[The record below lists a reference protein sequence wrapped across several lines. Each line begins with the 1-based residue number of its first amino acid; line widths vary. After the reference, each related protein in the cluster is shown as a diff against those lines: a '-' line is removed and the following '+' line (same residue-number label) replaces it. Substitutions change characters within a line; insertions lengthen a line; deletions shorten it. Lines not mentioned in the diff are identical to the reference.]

1 MKKSLLALAVLGA
14 FAGAAQA
21 QTSVTM
27 FGVVDASVARMSA
40 SGKGSNTG
48 IASSGINSSRFGV
61 RGTES
66 LGGGLNA
73 SFWLE
78 AGINNDNG
86 NFGGTNTNNQATG
99 ASGGGGL
106 TFNRRSTVSLSGDFG
121 EVRIGRD
128 YTPTFWNLTIND
140 PFGTNGVGSWATIGL
155 AGLGNTAVRASN
167 SVGYFLPNLGG
178 IYGQVMLAAGE
189 NNSQSTTPPP
199 ATPALSTKK
208 DGNYAG
214 FRVGYAAGPIDVA
227 LSYGKTNYALITPFV
242 PAATSGTPA
251 VANGYPA
258 ATGSDTKATNIA
270 ASYNFGIVKPM
281 FVYQDVKTGTQKR
294 TSFLLGATAPLG
306 AGEARLAYSRLD
318 VKESSNDANQFAL
331 GYVYNLSKRTAAYGA
346 YSRLTNKGNG
356 QLALGVNGLGAP
368 SPLPGGNSQGYEV
381 GVRHSF

>member
-61 RGTES
+61 RGNES

-86 NFGGTNTNNQATG
+86 NFGQTNTNNQPTG

-121 EVRIGRD
+121 ELRIGRD
-128 YTPTFWNLTIND
+128 YVPSFWNLTNND

-155 AGLGNTAVRASN
+155 AGLSSTAVRASN
-167 SVGYFLPNLGG
+167 SVGYFLPNIGG
-178 IYGQVMLAAGE
+178 IYGQVMFAAGE
-189 NNSQSTTPPP
+189 NNSQSVTPPP
-199 ATPALSTKK
+199 TTPALSTKK

-214 FRVGYAAGPIDVA
+214 FRLGYAAGPIDVA
-227 LSYGKTNYALITPFV
+227 LAYGKTNYA
-242 PAATSGTPA
+242 
-251 VANGYPA
+251 
-258 ATGSDTKATNIA
+258 ATGDTKATNIA
-270 ASYNFGIVKPM
+270 GSYNFGIVKPM
-281 FVYQDVKTGTQKR
+281 VVFQDVKTGTQKR
-294 TSFLLGATAPLG
+294 TSFLVGATAPIG
-306 AGEARLAYSRLD
+306 AGEARFAYSRLD
-318 VKESSNDANQFAL
+318 VKDSDNDANQFAL

-346 YSRLTNKGNG
+346 YSRLTNKGAG
-356 QLALGVNGLGAP
+356 TLALGVNGLGAP
-368 SPLPGGNSQGYEV
+368 APLAGGNSQGYEV

>member
-14 FAGAAQA
+14 FAGASQA

-86 NFGGTNTNNQATG
+86 NFGQTNTNNQSTG

-121 EVRIGRD
+121 ELRIGRD
-128 YTPTFWNLTIND
+128 YVPTFWNLTVND

-155 AGLGNTAVRASN
+155 AGLGSTAVRASN

-189 NNSQSTTPPP
+189 NNSQSLSAT
-199 ATPALSTKK
+199 TPALSTKK

-214 FRVGYAAGPIDVA
+214 FRAGYAAGPIDVA
-227 LSYGKTNYALITPFV
+227 LAYGKTNYAVL
-242 PAATSGTPA
+242 G
-251 VANGYPA
+251 
-258 ATGSDTKATNIA
+258 DTKATNIA
-270 ASYNFGIVKPM
+270 GSYNFGIVKPM
-281 FVYQDVKTGTQKR
+281 VVYQEVKTGAAKR
-294 TSFLLGATAPLG
+294 TSFLIGATAPLG
-306 AGEARLAYSRLD
+306 AGEARFAYSRLD
-318 VKESSNDANQFAL
+318 FKNSNDDANQFAL

-346 YSRLTNKGNG
+346 YSRLDNKGAG
-356 QLALGVNGLGAP
+356 TLALGVNGLGSPA
-368 SPLPGGNSQGYEV
+368 PLPGGISQGYEV